1 VGIKSIRSGFN
12 DKFKKESES
21 FLDVKYALS
30 TNLDFSAN
38 LLAISIGFD
47 FT

>member
-1 VGIKSIRSGFN
+1 MGIKSINSGFN

-21 FLDVKYALS
+21 FLDVKYAL
-30 TNLDFSAN
+30 TINLGSSAN
-38 LLAISIGFD
+38 LRAISIGFD